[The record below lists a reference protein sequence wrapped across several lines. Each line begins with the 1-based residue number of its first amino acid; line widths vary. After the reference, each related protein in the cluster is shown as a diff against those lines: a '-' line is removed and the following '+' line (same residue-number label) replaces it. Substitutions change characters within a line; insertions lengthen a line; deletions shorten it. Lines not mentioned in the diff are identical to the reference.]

1 MRTKNYTIKLC
12 FSGYATRAFP
22 DFSNFAWSSVMNSIA
37 FEARKLLKKQNKN
50 VKGGVKLPGGC
61 DATYM

>member
-1 MRTKNYTIKLC
+1 
-12 FSGYATRAFP
+12 
-22 DFSNFAWSSVMNSIA
+22 MNSIA